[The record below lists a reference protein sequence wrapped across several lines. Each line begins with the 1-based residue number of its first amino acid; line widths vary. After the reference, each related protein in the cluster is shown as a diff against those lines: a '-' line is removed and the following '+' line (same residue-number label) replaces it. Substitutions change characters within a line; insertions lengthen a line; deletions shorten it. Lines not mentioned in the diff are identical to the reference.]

1 MATKKADL
9 PQEVKQT
16 LSILPGLSGSY
27 QYFDEHGEI
36 IYVGKAKNLKKRVSS
51 YFNKHHD
58 SPKLRVMV
66 PQIAKIQF
74 IVTDSEVEALILE
87 SHLIKKHKPKYNV
100 LLKDDKK
107 FPYFVIT
114 EEEYPRIIVARKA
127 NRNKIRGKYFGPY
140 TDSRAMYATL
150 DLIKK
155 LFPLKQCK
163 NPKFKDRPCLYYHIG
178 RCMAPCQRLITPDEY
193 KKILKN
199 VELFL
204 TGKQKELVDALK
216 KEMEK
221 YAATEDF
228 EKAARYRDSWMD
240 VQKTMEHQKVVF
252 ENTNINQDIIAVYSE
267 GSLFVVSL
275 LQIRQG
281 RLTDKKDFQFSNT
294 EILCATEKERTGEP
308 QEYDNNFSSESE
320 VLTTF
325 LKEYYTMAS
334 EFDIPNTIV
343 VPRILEKEDLE
354 LYTKWLESAA
364 SKKVKITDA
373 PTKRNIELLNL
384 AQKNA
389 KFFFEKVK
397 LEKLTEIQ
405 RDYNEVGSYIQ
416 EKLGLSKF
424 PYVVECFDISH
435 IQGTNTVASMVT
447 FENGLPKKS
456 KYRKFKVKSTESK
469 PDDFKSLQEVVERRY
484 FGKLTE
490 TLPMPDLII
499 IDGGKG
505 QLSSVMEIFDAHD
518 FHPEVVSLA
527 KRLEEVFKPHE
538 SNPVIFP
545 INSPALYFFQRIRD
559 EAHRFAITFHRK
571 LRGKKAT
578 ESILDEIKGLSKE
591 NKEIL
596 MREFKDVTKISQASF
611 KELCAAINKR
621 AAKVVYNF
629 FNPNVQII

>member
-1 MATKKADL
+1 MATKNANL
-9 PQEVKQT
+9 PQEVQQT
-16 LSILPGLSGSY
+16 LSIIPELSGSY
-27 QYFDEHGEI
+27 QYYDKDGEI
-36 IYVGKAKNLKKRVSS
+36 IYVGKAKNLKKRVYS

-127 NRNKIRGKYFGPY
+127 NKNKIKGKYFGPY

-221 YAATEDF
+221 YAAKEDF
-228 EKAARYRDSWMD
+228 EKAARHRDSWMD

-252 ENTNINQDIIAVYSE
+252 ENTNINQDIIAVYNESN
-267 GSLFVVSL
+267 LFVVSL

-294 EILCATEKERTGEP
+294 EGNL
-308 QEYDNNFSSESE
+308 SSEYE

-334 EFDIPNTIV
+334 ESEIPNTIV
-343 VPRILEKEDLE
+343 VPRLLEQNDTE
-354 LYTKWLESAA
+354 LYTNWLA
-364 SKKVKITDA
+364 SVANKKVKISDA

-397 LEKLTEIQ
+397 LQKLTEIQ

-416 EKLGLSKF
+416 EKLGLTKF

-456 KYRKFKVKSTESK
+456 RYRKFKVRSTESK

-505 QLSSVMEIFDAHD
+505 QLSSVMEIFESKGLEVD
-518 FHPEVVSLA
+518 VVSLA
-527 KRLEEVFKPHE
+527 KRLEEVFKPHKSE
-538 SNPVIFP
+538 PVIFP

-559 EAHRFAITFHRK
+559 EAHRFAITYHRK

-578 ESILDEIKGLSKE
+578 ESVLDEIKGLSSTSKE
-591 NKEIL
+591 TL
-596 MREFKDVTKISQASF
+596 MKEFKDVKKISKASYE
-611 KELCAAINKR
+611 ELCEKIPKR
-621 AAKVVYNF
+621 SAKAVYNF
-629 FNPNVQII
+629 FNPNVQIV

>member
-1 MATKKADL
+1 MATQKSNL
-9 PQEVKQT
+9 TQEVKQT
-16 LSILPGLSGSY
+16 LSIIPELSGSY
-27 QYFDEHGEI
+27 QYYDANGEI
-36 IYVGKAKNLKKRVSS
+36 IYVGKAKNLKKRVHS

-58 SPKLRVMV
+58 SPKLQVMV

-87 SHLIKKHKPKYNV
+87 SHLIKKYKPKYNV

-114 EEEYPRIIVARKA
+114 EEDYPRIIVARKS
-127 NRNKIRGKYFGPY
+127 NKNKIKGRYFGPY

-163 NPKFKDRPCLYYHIG
+163 TPKFKDRPCLYYHIG
-178 RCMAPCQRLITPDEY
+178 RCMAPCQRLISPEDY
-193 KKILKN
+193 KIVLKN

-216 KEMEK
+216 QEMEK
-221 YAATEDF
+221 YSQKEDF

-252 ENTNINQDIIAVYSE
+252 ENTNINQDIVFVYFE

-294 EILCATEKERTGEP
+294 SGNLTNE
-308 QEYDNNFSSESE
+308 QE
-320 VLTTF
+320 VLSVF
-325 LKEYYTMAS
+325 LKEYYTMVS
-334 EFDIPNTIV
+334 ESEIPNTIV
-343 VPRILEKEDLE
+343 LPRLLEKADMDL
-354 LYTKWLESAA
+354 YAKWLESLAN
-364 SKKVKITDA
+364 KKVKISDF
-373 PTKRNIELLNL
+373 PSKRNLELLSL

-389 KFFFEKVK
+389 KFYFEKVK

-424 PYVVECFDISH
+424 PYIVECFDISH

-456 KYRKFKVKSTESK
+456 KYRKFKVRSTESK

-484 FGKLTE
+484 YGKLAQ

-505 QLSSVMEIFDAHD
+505 QLSSVMEIFEQKGIPCD
-518 FHPEVVSLA
+518 VVSLA
-527 KRLEEVFKPHE
+527 KRLEEVFKPYE
-538 SNPVIFP
+538 SLPVVFP

-559 EAHRFAITFHRK
+559 EAHRFAITYHRK
-571 LRGKKAT
+571 LRSKKAT
-578 ESILDEIKGLSKE
+578 ESVLDDIKGLSSA

-596 MREFKDVTKISQASF
+596 MKEYKDIKKISSLEYE
-611 KELCAAINKR
+611 ELCKKIPKR
-621 AAKVVYNF
+621 SAKAVYDF
-629 FNPNVQII
+629 FNPNIKQLN

>member
-1 MATKKADL
+1 MSIQKSNL
-9 PQEVKQT
+9 PAEVKQT
-16 LSILPGLSGSY
+16 LSIIPELSGSY
-27 QYFDEHGEI
+27 QYYDKDGEI
-36 IYVGKAKNLKKRVSS
+36 IYVGKAKNLKKRVYS

-74 IVTDSEVEALILE
+74 IVTDNEVEALILE

-114 EEEYPRIIVARKA
+114 DEEYPRIIVARKA
-127 NRNKIRGKYFGPY
+127 NKNKIKGKYFGPY

-221 YAATEDF
+221 YASAEDF
-228 EKAARYRDSWMD
+228 EKAARYRDSWLD

-252 ENTNINQDIIAVYSE
+252 ENTNINQDIISVYYE
-267 GSLFVVSL
+267 GNLFVVSL

-294 EILCATEKERTGEP
+294 ENLEENE
-308 QEYDNNFSSESE
+308 ENFSNEGE
-320 VLTTF
+320 VLAAF
-325 LKEYYTMAS
+325 LKEYYTLAS
-334 EFDIPNTIV
+334 ELDIPNTVV
-343 VPRILEKEDLE
+343 VPRVLEKEDIE
-354 LYTKWLESAA
+354 LYSKWLESV
-364 SKKVKITDA
+364 SGKKVKITDS
-373 PTKRNIELLNL
+373 PTKRNLELLNL

-389 KFFFEKVK
+389 KFYFEKVK

-456 KYRKFKVKSTESK
+456 RYRKFKVKSTESK

-484 FGKLTE
+484 FGKLAE
-490 TLPMPDLII
+490 TLPVPDLII

-505 QLSSVMEIFDAHD
+505 QLSSVLEIFEARG
-518 FHPEVVSLA
+518 FHPDVVSLA
-527 KRLEEVFKPHE
+527 KKLEEVFKPHR

-559 EAHRFAITFHRK
+559 EAHRFAITFHRQ

-578 ESILDEIKGLSKE
+578 VSVLDEIKGLSKA

-596 MREFKDVTKISQASF
+596 IKEFKDVKKISQASYEQL
-611 KELCAAINKR
+611 KEKVNAR
-621 AAKVVYNF
+621 AAKAVYNF
-629 FNPNVQII
+629 FNPNVQIV

>member
-1 MATKKADL
+1 MSIQKSNL
-9 PQEVKQT
+9 PAEVKQT
-16 LSILPGLSGSY
+16 LSIIPELSGSY
-27 QYFDEHGEI
+27 QYFDKNGEI
-36 IYVGKAKNLKKRVSS
+36 IYVGKAKNLKKRVYS

-66 PQIAKIQF
+66 PQIEKIQF

-114 EEEYPRIIVARKA
+114 DEEYPRIIVARKA
-127 NRNKIRGKYFGPY
+127 NKNKIKGKYFGPY

-178 RCMAPCQRLITPDEY
+178 RCMAPCQRLITPEEY

-228 EKAARYRDSWMD
+228 EKAARYRDSWLD

-252 ENTNINQDIIAVYSE
+252 ENTNINQDIIAIYSE
-267 GSLFVVSL
+267 GNLFVVSL

-294 EILCATEKERTGEP
+294 ETMEAEAGENSLSC
-308 QEYDNNFSSESE
+308 EEE
-320 VLTTF
+320 VLSTF
-325 LKEYYTMAS
+325 LKEYYTMTP
-334 EFDIPNTIV
+334 EFDIPNTV
-343 VPRILEKEDLE
+343 VIPRVLEKDDIE
-354 LYTKWLESAA
+354 LYTKWLESVA
-364 SKKVKITDA
+364 SKKVKITDS

-389 KFFFEKVK
+389 KFYFEKVK
-397 LEKLTEIQ
+397 LQKLTEIQ

-456 KYRKFKVKSTESK
+456 RYRKFKVKSTESK

-505 QLSSVMEIFDAHD
+505 QLSSVMEIFDTHD
-518 FHPEVVSLA
+518 FHPDVVSLA

-559 EAHRFAITFHRK
+559 EAHRFAITFHRQ

-578 ESILDEIKGLSKE
+578 ESVLDEIKGLSKE

-596 MREFKDVTKISQASF
+596 MREFKDVKKISQASYEQL
-611 KELCAAINKR
+611 KEKINTR
-621 AAKVVYNF
+621 AAKAVYNF
-629 FNPNVQII
+629 FNPNVQIG

>member
-1 MATKKADL
+1 MATKNANL
-9 PQEVKQT
+9 PQEVQQT
-16 LSILPGLSGSY
+16 LSIIPELSGSY
-27 QYFDEHGEI
+27 QYYDKDGEI
-36 IYVGKAKNLKKRVSS
+36 IYVGKAKNLKKRVYS

-127 NRNKIRGKYFGPY
+127 NKNKIKGKYFGPY

-221 YAATEDF
+221 YAAKEDF

-252 ENTNINQDIIAVYSE
+252 ENTNINQDIIAVYNESN
-267 GSLFVVSL
+267 LFVVSL

-294 EILCATEKERTGEP
+294 EGNL
-308 QEYDNNFSSESE
+308 SSEYE

-334 EFDIPNTIV
+334 ESEIPNTIV
-343 VPRILEKEDLE
+343 VPRLLEQHDTE
-354 LYTKWLESAA
+354 LYTNWLA
-364 SKKVKITDA
+364 SVANKKVKISDA

-397 LEKLTEIQ
+397 LQKLTEIQ

-416 EKLGLSKF
+416 EKLGLTKF

-456 KYRKFKVKSTESK
+456 RYRKFKVRSTESK

-505 QLSSVMEIFDAHD
+505 QLSSVMEIFETKGLEVD
-518 FHPEVVSLA
+518 VVSLA
-527 KRLEEVFKPHE
+527 KRLEEVFKPHKSE
-538 SNPVIFP
+538 PVIFP

-559 EAHRFAITFHRK
+559 EAHRFAITYHRK

-578 ESILDEIKGLSKE
+578 ESVLDEIKGLSSTSKE
-591 NKEIL
+591 TL
-596 MREFKDVTKISQASF
+596 MKEFKDVKKISKASYE
-611 KELCAAINKR
+611 ELCEKIPKR
-621 AAKVVYNF
+621 SAKAVYNF
-629 FNPNVQII
+629 FNPNVQIV

>member
-1 MATKKADL
+1 MATQKTNL

-16 LSILPGLSGSY
+16 LSIIPELSGSY
-27 QYFDEHGEI
+27 QYFDSNGEI
-36 IYVGKAKNLKKRVSS
+36 IYVGKAKNLKRRVHS
-51 YFNKHHD
+51 YFNKNHD

-114 EEEYPRIIVARKA
+114 DEEYPRIVVARKS
-127 NRNKIRGKYFGPY
+127 NKNKIKGKYFGPY
-140 TDSRAMYATL
+140 TDSRAMYSTL

-163 NPKFKDRPCLYYHIG
+163 TPKFKDRPCLYYHIG
-178 RCMAPCQRLITPDEY
+178 RCMAPCQRMIEPEEY

-204 TGKQKELVDALK
+204 TGKQKELVEALK

-221 YAATEDF
+221 YAQKEDF
-228 EKAARYRDSWMD
+228 EKAARYRDSWLD

-252 ENTNINQDIIAVYSE
+252 ENTKINQDIISLYNE
-267 GSLFVVSL
+267 GNLFVVSL

-281 RLTDKKDFQFSNT
+281 RLTDKKDFQFSNIT
-294 EILCATEKERTGEP
+294 LCEET
-308 QEYDNNFSSESE
+308 E

-325 LKEYYTMAS
+325 LKEYYSLAS
-334 EFDIPNTIV
+334 EFDIPTTITI
-343 VPRILEKEDLE
+343 PKILEKQDIE
-354 LYTKWLESAA
+354 LYTQWLKS
-364 SKKVKITDA
+364 ITGQNIKLSDT
-373 PTKRNIELLNL
+373 PTKRNIELLSL

-389 KFFFEKVK
+389 KFYFEKVK

-424 PYVVECFDISH
+424 PYMVECFDISH

-456 KYRKFKVKSTESK
+456 KYRKFKVRSTESK

-484 FGKLTE
+484 FGKLSE
-490 TLPMPDLII
+490 TLPLPDLII

-505 QLSSVMEIFDAHD
+505 QLSSVMEIFEKHN
-518 FHPEVVSLA
+518 FHPDVVSLA
-527 KRLEEVFKPHE
+527 KKLEEVFKPNE
-538 SNPVIFP
+538 SFPVVFP

-571 LRGKKAT
+571 LRGQKAT
-578 ESILDEIKGLSKE
+578 ESILDEIKGVSKE
-591 NKEIL
+591 NKNLL
-596 MREFKDVTKISQASF
+596 MQKFKTVEKISKASF
-611 KELCAAINKR
+611 EDLSEIVSKR
-621 AAKVVYNF
+621 TAKIVYNF
-629 FNPNVQII
+629 FNPNVQID

>member
-1 MATKKADL
+1 MFSAKRLQCYNLFMATQNSNLSD
-9 PQEVKQT
+9 EVKQT
-16 LSILPGLSGSY
+16 LSIIPELSGSY
-27 QYFDEHGEI
+27 QYFDKNGEI
-36 IYVGKAKNLKKRVSS
+36 IYVGKAKNLKKRVYS

-66 PQIAKIQF
+66 PQIEKIQF

-114 EEEYPRIIVARKA
+114 DEEYPRIIVARKA
-127 NRNKIRGKYFGPY
+127 NKNKIKGKYFGPY
-140 TDSRAMYATL
+140 TDSRAMYSTL

-178 RCMAPCQRLITPDEY
+178 RCMAPCQRMITPEEY

-204 TGKQKELVDALK
+204 TGKQKELVEALK

-221 YAATEDF
+221 YAANEDF

-252 ENTNINQDIIAVYSE
+252 ENTNINQDIVSLYNE
-267 GSLFVVSL
+267 GNLFVVSL

-281 RLTDKKDFQFSNT
+281 RLTDKKDFQFSNLNLSN
-294 EILCATEKERTGEP
+294 EC
-308 QEYDNNFSSESE
+308 E
-320 VLTTF
+320 VMTTF

-334 EFDIPNTIV
+334 EFEIPNTIV
-343 VPRILEKEDLE
+343 LPKILEKQDIE
-354 LYTKWLESAA
+354 LYSEWLGSLTHQ
-364 SKKVKITDA
+364 KVKLTDT
-373 PTKRNIELLNL
+373 PTKRNIELLSL

-389 KFFFEKVK
+389 KFYFEKVK

-456 KYRKFKVKSTESK
+456 KYRKFKVRSTEAK

-484 FGKLTE
+484 FGKLSQ
-490 TLPMPDLII
+490 TLPLPDLII

-505 QLSSVMEIFDAHD
+505 QLSSVMEIFDSHD
-518 FHPEVVSLA
+518 FHPDVVSLA

-538 SNPVIFP
+538 SMPVIFP

-559 EAHRFAITFHRK
+559 EAHRFAITFHRN

-578 ESILDEIKGLSKE
+578 ESVLDEIKGLSKE
-591 NKEIL
+591 NKEKL
-596 MREFKDVTKISQASF
+596 MQKFKDINKISKASY
-611 KELCAAINKR
+611 EDLCDVIHKR
-621 AAKVVYNF
+621 AAKAVYNF
-629 FNPNVQII
+629 FNPNVQIN

>member
-1 MATKKADL
+1 MATDKLKE
-9 PQEVKQT
+9 EVKQT
-16 LSILPGLSGSY
+16 LSILPELSGSY
-27 QYFDEHGEI
+27 QFFDENGEI
-36 IYVGKAKNLKKRVSS
+36 IYVGKAKNLKRRVYS

-58 SPKLRVMV
+58 SPKLKIMV

-114 EEEYPRIIVARKA
+114 EEEYPRIIVARKS
-127 NRNKIRGKYFGPY
+127 NKNKIKGKYFGPY

-178 RCMAPCQRLITPDEY
+178 RCMAPCQKLISPEDY

-204 TGKQKELVDALK
+204 SGKQKELVTALQ

-221 YAATEDF
+221 FAEKEEF
-228 EKAARYRDSWMD
+228 EKAARYRDSWLD

-252 ENTNINQDIIAVYSE
+252 ENTNINQDIASVYFE
-267 GSLFVVSL
+267 GNLFVVSM

-294 EILCATEKERTGEP
+294 DGNL
-308 QEYDNNFSSESE
+308 SSEAE
-320 VLTTF
+320 VLSTF
-325 LKEYYTMAS
+325 LKEYYTMVS
-334 EFDIPNTIV
+334 ELEIPSTIV
-343 VPRILEKEDLE
+343 LPKLLEKEDVE
-354 LYTKWLESAA
+354 LYSKWLSDKAE
-364 SKKVKITDA
+364 KTIKITDTS
-373 PTKRNIELLNL
+373 TKRNIELLNL

-389 KFFFEKVK
+389 KFYFEKVK

-424 PYVVECFDISH
+424 PYIVECFDISH

-518 FHPEVVSLA
+518 FHPDVVSLA

-571 LRGKKAT
+571 LRGQKAT
-578 ESILDEIKGLSKE
+578 ESILDEIKGLSKQ

-596 MREFKDVTKISQASF
+596 IKEFKDIKHISQASY
-611 KELCAAINKR
+611 EQLCEKVNKR
-621 AAKVVYNF
+621 CAKAVYNF
-629 FNPNVQII
+629 FNPNIQID

>member
-1 MATKKADL
+1 MTKNKQNL
-9 PQEVKQT
+9 SVEILQT
-16 LSILPGLSGSY
+16 LSILPELSGSY
-27 QYFDEHGEI
+27 QFFDEHDEI
-36 IYVGKAKNLKKRVSS
+36 IYVGKAKNLKRRVSS
-51 YFNKHHD
+51 YFNKKHD
-58 SPKLRVMV
+58 SAKLNVMV
-66 PQIAKIQF
+66 PQIKRAEF

-87 SHLIKKHKPKYNV
+87 SHLIKKYKPKYNV

-114 EEEYPRIIVARKA
+114 QEEYPRIVVARKS
-127 NRNKIRGKYFGPY
+127 NRNPVRGKYFGPY

-163 NPKFKDRPCLYYHIG
+163 TPKFKDRPCLYYHIG
-178 RCMAPCQRLITPDEY
+178 RCMAPCQRMIEPEEY

-204 TGKQKELVDALK
+204 TGKQKELVSALQ

-221 YAATEDF
+221 YAQREEF
-228 EKAARYRDSWMD
+228 ERAARFRDSWLD

-252 ENTNINQDIIAVYSE
+252 ENTNINQDIAAIYSE
-267 GSLFVVSL
+267 GSLFVLSL

-281 RLTDKKDFQFSNT
+281 RLTEKKDFQFSNMN
-294 EILCATEKERTGEP
+294 L
-308 QEYDNNFSSESE
+308 SSEYE

-325 LKEYYTMAS
+325 LKEYYSLAS
-334 EFDIPNTIV
+334 EFEIPSAIV
-343 VPRILEKEDLE
+343 LPNILDEQDKEVYSE
-354 LYTKWLESAA
+354 WLQSVAG
-364 SKKVKITDA
+364 KKVKISDS
-373 PTKRNIELLNL
+373 PTKRNLELLSL

-424 PYVVECFDISH
+424 PHTVECFDISH

-456 KYRKFKVKSTESK
+456 KYRKFKVRSTESK
-469 PDDFKSLQEVVERRY
+469 PDDFQSLKEVVERRY
-484 FGKLTE
+484 FGKLSQ
-490 TLPMPDLII
+490 TLPLPDLII

-505 QLSSVMEIFDAHD
+505 QLSSVVEIFAQHD
-518 FHPEVVSLA
+518 FYPDVVSLA
-527 KRLEEVFKPHE
+527 KRLEEVFRPNE
-538 SNPVIFP
+538 STPVTFP
-545 INSPALYFFQRIRD
+545 LNSPALYFFQRIRD

-571 LRGKKAT
+571 LRGQKAT
-578 ESILDEIKGLSKE
+578 ESILDEIKGLSRE

-596 MREFKDVTKISQASF
+596 IKEFKDVNHISKADIKQLKEKIPTKV
-611 KELCAAINKR
+611 
-621 AAKVVYNF
+621 AKAVYNF
-629 FNPNVQII
+629 FNCEEV

>member
-1 MATKKADL
+1 MATKNANL
-9 PQEVKQT
+9 PQEVQQT
-16 LSILPGLSGSY
+16 LSIIPELSGSY
-27 QYFDEHGEI
+27 QYYDKDGEI
-36 IYVGKAKNLKKRVSS
+36 IYVGKAKNLKKRVYS

-127 NRNKIRGKYFGPY
+127 NKNKIKGKYFGPY

-221 YAATEDF
+221 YAAKEDF

-252 ENTNINQDIIAVYSE
+252 ENTNINQDIIAVYNESN
-267 GSLFVVSL
+267 LFVVSL

-294 EILCATEKERTGEP
+294 EGNL
-308 QEYDNNFSSESE
+308 SSEYE

-334 EFDIPNTIV
+334 ESEIPNTIV
-343 VPRILEKEDLE
+343 VPRLLEQNDTE
-354 LYTKWLESAA
+354 LYTNWLA
-364 SKKVKITDA
+364 SVANKKVKILDA

-397 LEKLTEIQ
+397 LQKLTEIQ

-416 EKLGLSKF
+416 EKLGLTKF

-456 KYRKFKVKSTESK
+456 RYRKFKVRSTESK

-505 QLSSVMEIFDAHD
+505 QLSSVMEIFESKGLEVD
-518 FHPEVVSLA
+518 VVSLA
-527 KRLEEVFKPHE
+527 KRLEEVFKPHKSE
-538 SNPVIFP
+538 PVIFP

-559 EAHRFAITFHRK
+559 EAHRFAITYHRK

-578 ESILDEIKGLSKE
+578 ESVLDEIKGLSSTSKE
-591 NKEIL
+591 TL
-596 MREFKDVTKISQASF
+596 MKEFKDVKKISKASYE
-611 KELCAAINKR
+611 ELCEKIPKR
-621 AAKVVYNF
+621 SAKAVYNF
-629 FNPNVQII
+629 FNPNVQIV

>member
-1 MATKKADL
+1 MATKNANL
-9 PQEVKQT
+9 PQEVQQT
-16 LSILPGLSGSY
+16 LSIIPELSGSY
-27 QYFDEHGEI
+27 QYYDKDGEI
-36 IYVGKAKNLKKRVSS
+36 IYVGKAKNLKKRVYS

-127 NRNKIRGKYFGPY
+127 NKNKIKGKYFGPY

-216 KEMEK
+216 KEMGK
-221 YAATEDF
+221 YAAKEDF

-252 ENTNINQDIIAVYSE
+252 ENTNINQDIIAVYNESN
-267 GSLFVVSL
+267 LFVVSL

-294 EILCATEKERTGEP
+294 EGNL
-308 QEYDNNFSSESE
+308 SSEYE

-334 EFDIPNTIV
+334 ESEIPNTIV
-343 VPRILEKEDLE
+343 LPRLLEQNDIE
-354 LYTKWLESAA
+354 LYTNWLA
-364 SKKVKITDA
+364 SVAGKKVKISDA

-397 LEKLTEIQ
+397 LQKLTEIQ

-416 EKLGLSKF
+416 EKLGLTKF

-456 KYRKFKVKSTESK
+456 RYRKFKVRSTESK

-505 QLSSVMEIFDAHD
+505 QLSSVMEIFESKGLEVD
-518 FHPEVVSLA
+518 VVSLA
-527 KRLEEVFKPHE
+527 KRLEEVFKPHKSE
-538 SNPVIFP
+538 PVIFP

-559 EAHRFAITFHRK
+559 EAHRFAITYHRK

-578 ESILDEIKGLSKE
+578 ESVLDEIKGLSKTS
-591 NKEIL
+591 KEAL
-596 MREFKDVTKISQASF
+596 MNEFKDVKKISQASY
-611 KELCAAINKR
+611 EQLCEKIPKR
-621 AAKVVYNF
+621 SAKAVYNF
-629 FNPNVQII
+629 FNPNVQIV

>member
-1 MATKKADL
+1 MAKKQKKL
-9 PQEVKQT
+9 SESIKQT
-16 LSILPGLSGSY
+16 LSIIPELSGSY
-27 QYFDEHGEI
+27 QYYNKHDEI

-66 PQIAKIQF
+66 PQITKIEF

-87 SHLIKKHKPKYNV
+87 SHLIKKYKPKYNV

-114 EEEYPRIIVARKA
+114 NEEYPRIVVARKA
-127 NRNKIRGKYFGPY
+127 NKNRIQGKYFGPY
-140 TDSRAMYATL
+140 TDSRAMYSTL

-163 NPKFKDRPCLYYHIG
+163 TPKFKDRPCLYYHIG
-178 RCMAPCQRLITPDEY
+178 RCMAPCQRLVEPEEY
-193 KKILKN
+193 KTVLKN

-204 TGKQKELVDALK
+204 TGKQTELIDALK

-221 YAATEDF
+221 YAAKEDF

-240 VQKTMEHQKVVF
+240 VQRTMEHQKVVF
-252 ENTNINQDIIAVYSE
+252 ENTNINQDIIAVYNE
-267 GSLFVVSL
+267 GNIFVVSL

-281 RLTDKKDFQFSNT
+281 RLTDKKDFQFTNLNLSN
-294 EILCATEKERTGEP
+294 EV
-308 QEYDNNFSSESE
+308 E
-320 VLTTF
+320 VLNTF

-334 EFDIPNTIV
+334 EFDIPTTIV
-343 VPRILEKEDLE
+343 LPKILEKSDIE
-354 LYTKWLESAA
+354 LYSQWLESIAC
-364 SKKVKITDA
+364 KKIKLTDN
-373 PTKRNIELLNL
+373 PTKRNLELLNL

-397 LEKLTEIQ
+397 IEKLTQLQ

-416 EKLGLSKF
+416 EKLELSKF
-424 PYVVECFDISH
+424 PYIVECFDISH

-447 FENGLPKKS
+447 FENGMPQKS
-456 KYRKFKVKSTESK
+456 KYRKFKVRSTESK

-484 FGKLTE
+484 FGKLAE
-490 TLPMPDLII
+490 TLPLPDLII

-505 QLSSVMEIFDAHD
+505 QLSSVMEIFESHNFTPD
-518 FHPEVVSLA
+518 VVSLA
-527 KRLEEVFKPHE
+527 KRLEEVFKPYQSE
-538 SNPVIFP
+538 PIVFP
-545 INSPALYFFQRIRD
+545 INSPALYFFQQIRD

-571 LRGKKAT
+571 LRGQKAT
-578 ESILDEIKGLSKE
+578 ESILDEIKGLSKQG
-591 NKEIL
+591 KEKL
-596 MREFKDVTKISQASF
+596 VQEFKDIKKISKA
-611 KELCAAINKR
+611 ELNELQKVLSKR
-621 AAKVVYNF
+621 SATAVFNY
-629 FNPNVQII
+629 FNPKN

>member
-1 MATKKADL
+1 MATRNTTL
-9 PQEVKQT
+9 PKEVKQT
-16 LSILPGLSGSY
+16 LSIIPELSGSY
-27 QYFDEHGEI
+27 QYFDKDGEI
-36 IYVGKAKNLKKRVSS
+36 IYVGKAKNLKKRVYS
-51 YFNKHHD
+51 YFNKNHD
-58 SPKLRVMV
+58 SPKLKVMV

-74 IVTDSEVEALILE
+74 IVTDNEVEALILE

-114 EEEYPRIIVARKA
+114 DEEYPRIIVARKS
-127 NRNKIRGKYFGPY
+127 NKNKIKGKYFGPY
-140 TDSRAMYATL
+140 TDSRAMYSTL

-163 NPKFKDRPCLYYHIG
+163 TPKFKDRPCLYYHIG

-193 KKILKN
+193 KKILDN

-221 YAATEDF
+221 YAAQEDF

-252 ENTNINQDIIAVYSE
+252 ENTSINQDIISVYNESN
-267 GSLFVVSL
+267 LFVVSL

-281 RLTDKKDFQFSNT
+281 RLTDKKDFQFSN
-294 EILCATEKERTGEP
+294 L
-308 QEYDNNFSSESE
+308 NLSSENE

-325 LKEYYTMAS
+325 IKEYYSIAS
-334 EFDIPNTIV
+334 EFDIPNTLVI
-343 VPRILEKEDLE
+343 PKILDKEDID
-354 LYTKWLESAA
+354 LYNKWLCAITN
-364 SKKVKITDA
+364 KKIKITDS

-389 KFFFEKVK
+389 KFYFEKVK

-416 EKLGLSKF
+416 EKLNLTKF
-424 PYVVECFDISH
+424 PYIVECFDISH

-456 KYRKFKVKSTESK
+456 AYRRFKVRSTESK
-469 PDDFKSLQEVVERRY
+469 PDDFKSMQEVVERRY
-484 FGKLTE
+484 FGKLSE
-490 TLPMPDLII
+490 SLPLPDLII

-505 QLSSVMEIFDAHD
+505 QLSSVMEIFESNN
-518 FHPEVVSLA
+518 FHPNVVSLA
-527 KRLEEVFKPHE
+527 KRLEEVFKPNQ
-538 SNPVIFP
+538 SKPVIFP

-559 EAHRFAITFHRK
+559 EAHRFAITYHRQ

-591 NKEIL
+591 NKEKLIQK
-596 MREFKDVTKISQASF
+596 FKDISKISKADYDDLSQV
-611 KELCAAINKR
+611 IHKR
-621 AAKVVYNF
+621 AAKAVYNF
-629 FNPNVQII
+629 FNSNINID

>member
-1 MATKKADL
+1 MSIQKSNL
-9 PQEVKQT
+9 PAEVKQT
-16 LSILPGLSGSY
+16 LSIIPELSGSY
-27 QYFDEHGEI
+27 QYYDKDGEI
-36 IYVGKAKNLKKRVSS
+36 IYVGKAKNLKKRVYS

-74 IVTDSEVEALILE
+74 IVTDNEVEALILE

-114 EEEYPRIIVARKA
+114 DEEYPRIIVARKA
-127 NRNKIRGKYFGPY
+127 NKNKIKGKYFGPY

-221 YAATEDF
+221 YASAEDF
-228 EKAARYRDSWMD
+228 EKAARYRDSWLD

-252 ENTNINQDIIAVYSE
+252 ENTNINQDIISVYYE
-267 GSLFVVSL
+267 GNLFVVSL

-294 EILCATEKERTGEP
+294 ENLEENE
-308 QEYDNNFSSESE
+308 ENFSNEGE
-320 VLTTF
+320 VLAAF
-325 LKEYYTMAS
+325 LKEYYTLAS
-334 EFDIPNTIV
+334 ELDIPNTVV
-343 VPRILEKEDLE
+343 VPRVLEKEDIE
-354 LYTKWLESAA
+354 LYSKWLESV
-364 SKKVKITDA
+364 SGKKVKITDS
-373 PTKRNIELLNL
+373 PTKRNLELLNL

-389 KFFFEKVK
+389 KFYFEKVK

-456 KYRKFKVKSTESK
+456 RYRKFKVKSTESK

-484 FGKLTE
+484 FGKLAE
-490 TLPMPDLII
+490 TLPVPDLII

-505 QLSSVMEIFDAHD
+505 QLSSVLEIFEAHG
-518 FHPEVVSLA
+518 FHPDVVSLA
-527 KRLEEVFKPHE
+527 KKLEEVFKPHR

-559 EAHRFAITFHRK
+559 EAHRFAITFHRQ

-578 ESILDEIKGLSKE
+578 VSVLDEIKGLSKA

-596 MREFKDVTKISQASF
+596 IKEFKDVKKISQASYEQL
-611 KELCAAINKR
+611 KEKVNAR
-621 AAKVVYNF
+621 AAKAVYNF
-629 FNPNVQII
+629 FNPNVQIV

>member
-1 MATKKADL
+1 MNNYLHKFTMPNLKCYTFTMATRNTTL
-9 PQEVKQT
+9 PKEVKQT
-16 LSILPGLSGSY
+16 LSIIPELSGSY
-27 QYFDEHGEI
+27 QYFDKDGEI
-36 IYVGKAKNLKKRVSS
+36 IYVGKAKNLKKRVYS
-51 YFNKHHD
+51 YFNKNHD
-58 SPKLRVMV
+58 SPKLKFMV

-74 IVTDSEVEALILE
+74 IVTDNEVEALILE

-114 EEEYPRIIVARKA
+114 DEEYPRIIVARKS
-127 NRNKIRGKYFGPY
+127 NKNKIKGKYFGPY
-140 TDSRAMYATL
+140 TDSRAMYSTL

-163 NPKFKDRPCLYYHIG
+163 TPKFKDRPCLYYHIG

-193 KKILKN
+193 KKILDN

-204 TGKQKELVDALK
+204 TGKQKELVEALK

-221 YAATEDF
+221 YAAKEDF

-252 ENTNINQDIIAVYSE
+252 ENTSINQDIISVYNESN
-267 GSLFVVSL
+267 LFVVSL

-281 RLTDKKDFQFSNT
+281 RLTDKKDFQFSN
-294 EILCATEKERTGEP
+294 L
-308 QEYDNNFSSESE
+308 NLSSENE

-325 LKEYYTMAS
+325 IKEYYSIAS
-334 EFDIPNTIV
+334 EFDIPNTLVI
-343 VPRILEKEDLE
+343 PKILDKEDID
-354 LYTKWLESAA
+354 LYNKWLCAITN
-364 SKKVKITDA
+364 KKIKITDS

-389 KFFFEKVK
+389 KFYFEKVK

-416 EKLGLSKF
+416 EKLNLTKF
-424 PYVVECFDISH
+424 PYIVECFDISH

-456 KYRKFKVKSTESK
+456 AYRRFKVRSTESK
-469 PDDFKSLQEVVERRY
+469 PDDFKSMQEVVERRY
-484 FGKLTE
+484 FGKLSE
-490 TLPMPDLII
+490 SLPLPDLII

-505 QLSSVMEIFDAHD
+505 QLSSVMEIFESNN
-518 FHPEVVSLA
+518 FHPNVVSLA
-527 KRLEEVFKPHE
+527 KRLEEVFKPNQ
-538 SNPVIFP
+538 SKPVIFP

-559 EAHRFAITFHRK
+559 EAHRFAITYHRQ

-591 NKEIL
+591 NKEKLIQK
-596 MREFKDVTKISQASF
+596 FKDISKISKADYDDLSQV
-611 KELCAAINKR
+611 IHKR
-621 AAKVVYNF
+621 AAKAVYNF
-629 FNPNVQII
+629 FNSNINID

>member
-1 MATKKADL
+1 MATKNANL
-9 PQEVKQT
+9 PQEVQQT
-16 LSILPGLSGSY
+16 LSIIPELSGSY
-27 QYFDEHGEI
+27 QYYDKDGEI
-36 IYVGKAKNLKKRVSS
+36 IYVGKAKNLKKRVYS

-127 NRNKIRGKYFGPY
+127 NKNKIKGKYFGPY

-221 YAATEDF
+221 YAAKEDF

-240 VQKTMEHQKVVF
+240 VQKTMERQKVVF
-252 ENTNINQDIIAVYSE
+252 ENTNINQDIIAVYNESN
-267 GSLFVVSL
+267 LFVVSL

-294 EILCATEKERTGEP
+294 EGNL
-308 QEYDNNFSSESE
+308 SSEYE

-334 EFDIPNTIV
+334 ESEIPNTIV
-343 VPRILEKEDLE
+343 VPRLLEQNDTE
-354 LYTKWLESAA
+354 LYTNWLA
-364 SKKVKITDA
+364 SVANKKVKISDA

-397 LEKLTEIQ
+397 LQKLTEIQ

-416 EKLGLSKF
+416 EKLGLTKF

-456 KYRKFKVKSTESK
+456 RYRKFKVRSTESK

-505 QLSSVMEIFDAHD
+505 QLSSVMEIFESKGLEVD
-518 FHPEVVSLA
+518 VVSLA
-527 KRLEEVFKPHE
+527 KRLEEVFKPHKSE
-538 SNPVIFP
+538 PVIFP

-559 EAHRFAITFHRK
+559 EAHRFAITYHRK

-578 ESILDEIKGLSKE
+578 ESVLDEIKGLSSTSKE
-591 NKEIL
+591 TL
-596 MREFKDVTKISQASF
+596 MKEFKDVKKISKASYE
-611 KELCAAINKR
+611 ELCEKSPNAAPKPFTTFSIQMCR
-621 AAKVVYNF
+621 
-629 FNPNVQII
+629 

>member
-1 MATKKADL
+1 MAIQKSNL
-9 PQEVKQT
+9 PAEVKQT
-16 LSILPGLSGSY
+16 LSILPELSGSY
-27 QYFDEHGEI
+27 QYFDKNGEI
-36 IYVGKAKNLKKRVSS
+36 IYVGKAKNLKKRVFS

-74 IVTDSEVEALILE
+74 IVTDNEVEALILE

-127 NRNKIRGKYFGPY
+127 NKNKIKGKYFGPY

-163 NPKFKDRPCLYYHIG
+163 TPKFKDRPCLYYHIG
-178 RCMAPCQRLITPDEY
+178 RCMAPCQRLISPDEY

-204 TGKQKELVDALK
+204 TGKQKELIEALK

-221 YAATEDF
+221 YAAKEDF

-252 ENTNINQDIIAVYSE
+252 ENTNINQDIIAVYNE
-267 GSLFVVSL
+267 GNLFVVSL
-275 LQIRQG
+275 LQVRQG
-281 RLTDKKDFQFSNT
+281 RLIDKKDFQFSNT
-294 EILCATEKERTGEP
+294 EGNLSGEA
-308 QEYDNNFSSESE
+308 E
-320 VLTTF
+320 VLTAF

-334 EFDIPNTIV
+334 EFDIPNTV
-343 VPRILEKEDLE
+343 VIQKLLEKEETE
-354 LYTKWLESAA
+354 LYTKWLNATA
-364 SKKVKITDA
+364 NKKVKITDA

-389 KFFFEKVK
+389 KFYFEKVK

-416 EKLGLSKF
+416 EKLKLSKF
-424 PYVVECFDISH
+424 PYIVECFDISH

-456 KYRKFKVKSTESK
+456 AYRKFKVRSTESK

-490 TLPMPDLII
+490 SLPMPDLII

-518 FHPEVVSLA
+518 FHPDVVSLA
-527 KRLEEVFKPHE
+527 KRLEEVFKPHQ
-538 SNPVIFP
+538 SRPVVFP

-559 EAHRFAITFHRK
+559 EAHRFAITYHRT

-578 ESILDEIKGLSKE
+578 ESVLDDIKGLSKE
-591 NKEIL
+591 NKEKLIKK
-596 MREFKDVTKISQASF
+596 FKNISKISKADVEDL
-611 KELCAAINKR
+611 KEVVNTR
-621 AAKVVYNF
+621 AAKAVYNF
-629 FNPNVQII
+629 FNPNIQIN

>member
-1 MATKKADL
+1 MATKNANL
-9 PQEVKQT
+9 PQEVQQT
-16 LSILPGLSGSY
+16 LSIIPELSGSY
-27 QYFDEHGEI
+27 QYYDKDGEI
-36 IYVGKAKNLKKRVSS
+36 IYVGKAKNLKKRVYS

-127 NRNKIRGKYFGPY
+127 NKNKIKGKYFGPY

-221 YAATEDF
+221 YAAKEDF

-252 ENTNINQDIIAVYSE
+252 ENTNINQDIIAVYNESN
-267 GSLFVVSL
+267 LFVVSL

-294 EILCATEKERTGEP
+294 EGNL
-308 QEYDNNFSSESE
+308 SSEYE

-334 EFDIPNTIV
+334 ESEIPNTIV
-343 VPRILEKEDLE
+343 VPRLLEQNDTE
-354 LYTKWLESAA
+354 LYTNWLA
-364 SKKVKITDA
+364 SVANKKVKISDT

-397 LEKLTEIQ
+397 LQKLTEIQ

-416 EKLGLSKF
+416 EKLGLTKF

-456 KYRKFKVKSTESK
+456 RYRKFKVRSTESK

-505 QLSSVMEIFDAHD
+505 QLSSVMEIFESKGLEVD
-518 FHPEVVSLA
+518 VVSLA
-527 KRLEEVFKPHE
+527 KRLEEVFKPHKSE
-538 SNPVIFP
+538 PVIFP

-559 EAHRFAITFHRK
+559 EAHRFAITYHRK

-578 ESILDEIKGLSKE
+578 ESVLDEIKGLSKTS
-591 NKEIL
+591 KEAL
-596 MREFKDVTKISQASF
+596 MNEFKDVKKISQASY
-611 KELCAAINKR
+611 EQLCEKIPKR
-621 AAKVVYNF
+621 SAKAVYNF
-629 FNPNVQII
+629 FNPNVQIV

>member
-1 MATKKADL
+1 MATRNTTL
-9 PQEVKQT
+9 PKEVKQT
-16 LSILPGLSGSY
+16 LSIIPELSGSY
-27 QYFDEHGEI
+27 QYFDKDGEI
-36 IYVGKAKNLKKRVSS
+36 IYVGKAKNLKKRVYS
-51 YFNKHHD
+51 YFNKNHD
-58 SPKLRVMV
+58 SPKLKVMV

-74 IVTDSEVEALILE
+74 IVTDNEVEALILE

-114 EEEYPRIIVARKA
+114 DEEYPRIIVARKS
-127 NRNKIRGKYFGPY
+127 NKNKIKGKYFGPY
-140 TDSRAMYATL
+140 TDSRAMYSTL

-163 NPKFKDRPCLYYHIG
+163 TPKFKDRPCLYYHIG

-193 KKILKN
+193 KKILDN

-204 TGKQKELVDALK
+204 TGKQKELVEALK

-221 YAATEDF
+221 YAAKEDF

-252 ENTNINQDIIAVYSE
+252 ENTSINQDIISVYNESN
-267 GSLFVVSL
+267 LFVVSL

-281 RLTDKKDFQFSNT
+281 RLTDKKDFQFSN
-294 EILCATEKERTGEP
+294 L
-308 QEYDNNFSSESE
+308 NLSSENE

-325 LKEYYTMAS
+325 IKEYYSIAS
-334 EFDIPNTIV
+334 EFDIPNTLVI
-343 VPRILEKEDLE
+343 PKILDKEDID
-354 LYTKWLESAA
+354 LYNKWLCAITN
-364 SKKVKITDA
+364 KKIKITDS

-389 KFFFEKVK
+389 KFYFEKVK

-416 EKLGLSKF
+416 EKLNLTKF
-424 PYVVECFDISH
+424 PYIVECFDISH

-456 KYRKFKVKSTESK
+456 AYRRFKVRSTESK
-469 PDDFKSLQEVVERRY
+469 PDDFKSMQEVVERRY
-484 FGKLTE
+484 FGKLSE
-490 TLPMPDLII
+490 SLPLPDLII

-505 QLSSVMEIFDAHD
+505 QLSSVMEIFESNN
-518 FHPEVVSLA
+518 FHPNVVSLA
-527 KRLEEVFKPHE
+527 KRLEEVFKPNQ
-538 SNPVIFP
+538 SKPVIFP

-559 EAHRFAITFHRK
+559 EAHRFAITYHRQ

-591 NKEIL
+591 NKEKLIQK
-596 MREFKDVTKISQASF
+596 FKDISKISKADYDDLSQV
-611 KELCAAINKR
+611 IHKR
-621 AAKVVYNF
+621 AAKAVYNF
-629 FNPNVQII
+629 FNSNINID

>member
-1 MATKKADL
+1 MATQKSNL
-9 PQEVKQT
+9 PKEVKET
-16 LSILPGLSGSY
+16 LAIIPELSGSY
-27 QYFDEHGEI
+27 QYYDKDDEI
-36 IYVGKAKNLKKRVSS
+36 IYVGKAKNLKKRVYS

-66 PQIAKIQF
+66 PQIAKINF

-127 NRNKIRGKYFGPY
+127 NKNKIKGKYFGPY

-163 NPKFKDRPCLYYHIG
+163 TPKFKDRPCLYYHIG
-178 RCMAPCQRLITPDEY
+178 RCMAPCQRLITPEEY

-221 YAATEDF
+221 YAANEDF
-228 EKAARYRDSWMD
+228 EKAARYRDSWRD

-252 ENTNINQDIIAVYSE
+252 ENTNINQDIVSVYNE
-267 GSLFVVSL
+267 GNLFVVSL

-281 RLTDKKDFQFSNT
+281 RLTDKKDFQFSNLNLSNET
-294 EILCATEKERTGEP
+294 
-308 QEYDNNFSSESE
+308 E

-334 EFDIPNTIV
+334 ETEIPATIV
-343 VPRILEKEDLE
+343 LPKLLEKEDIE
-354 LYTKWLESAA
+354 LYEQWLA
-364 SKKVKITDA
+364 SVAHKKVNITDA
-373 PTKRNIELLNL
+373 ASKRNIELLSL

-389 KFFFEKVK
+389 KFYFEKVK
-397 LEKLTEIQ
+397 LEKLNEIQ

-424 PYVVECFDISH
+424 PYVAECFDISH

-447 FENGLPKKS
+447 FENGMPKKS
-456 KYRKFKVKSTESK
+456 RYRKFKVRSTESK
-469 PDDFKSLQEVVERRY
+469 PDDFQSLQEVVERRY
-484 FGKLTE
+484 FGKLSE

-518 FHPEVVSLA
+518 FHPDVVSLA

-538 SNPVIFP
+538 SQPVVFP

-559 EAHRFAITFHRK
+559 EAHRFAITYHRK

-578 ESILDEIKGLSKE
+578 ESVLDEIKGLSKE

-596 MREFKDVTKISQASF
+596 MKEFKDIKKISQASY
-611 KELCAAINKR
+611 EQLCEKIPKR
-621 AAKVVYNF
+621 AAKAVYNYF
-629 FNPNVQII
+629 I

>member
-1 MATKKADL
+1 MATQKSNL
-9 PQEVKQT
+9 PKEVKET
-16 LSILPGLSGSY
+16 LAIIPELSGSY
-27 QYFDEHGEI
+27 QYYDKDGEI
-36 IYVGKAKNLKKRVSS
+36 IYVGKAKNLKKRVYS

-66 PQIAKIQF
+66 PQIAKINF

-127 NRNKIRGKYFGPY
+127 NKNKIKGKYFGPY

-163 NPKFKDRPCLYYHIG
+163 TPKFKDRPCLYYHIG
-178 RCMAPCQRLITPDEY
+178 RCMAPCQRLITPEEY

-221 YAATEDF
+221 YAANEEI
-228 EKAARYRDSWMD
+228 EKAARYRDSWRD

-252 ENTNINQDIIAVYSE
+252 ENTNINQDIVSVYNE
-267 GSLFVVSL
+267 GNLFVVSL

-281 RLTDKKDFQFSNT
+281 RLTDKKDFQFSNLNLSNET
-294 EILCATEKERTGEP
+294 
-308 QEYDNNFSSESE
+308 E

-334 EFDIPNTIV
+334 ETEIPATIV
-343 VPRILEKEDLE
+343 LPKLLEKEDIE
-354 LYTKWLESAA
+354 LYEQWLA
-364 SKKVKITDA
+364 SVAHKKVNITDA
-373 PTKRNIELLNL
+373 ASKRNIELLSL

-389 KFFFEKVK
+389 KFYFEKVK
-397 LEKLTEIQ
+397 LEKLNEIQ

-424 PYVVECFDISH
+424 PYVAECFDISH

-447 FENGLPKKS
+447 FENGMPKKS
-456 KYRKFKVKSTESK
+456 RYRKFKVRSTESK
-469 PDDFKSLQEVVERRY
+469 PDDFQSLQEVVERRY
-484 FGKLTE
+484 FGKLSE

-518 FHPEVVSLA
+518 FHPDVVSLA

-538 SNPVIFP
+538 SQPVVFP

-559 EAHRFAITFHRK
+559 EAHRFAITYHRK

-578 ESILDEIKGLSKE
+578 ESVLDEIKGLSKE

-596 MREFKDVTKISQASF
+596 MKEFKDIKKISQASY
-611 KELCAAINKR
+611 EQLCEKIPKR
-621 AAKVVYNF
+621 AAKAVYNYF
-629 FNPNVQII
+629 I

>member
-1 MATKKADL
+1 MATKNANL
-9 PQEVKQT
+9 PQEVQQT
-16 LSILPGLSGSY
+16 LSIIPELSGSY
-27 QYFDEHGEI
+27 QYYDKDGEI
-36 IYVGKAKNLKKRVSS
+36 IYVGKAKNLKKRVYS

-127 NRNKIRGKYFGPY
+127 NKNKIKGKYFGPY

-221 YAATEDF
+221 YAAKEDF

-252 ENTNINQDIIAVYSE
+252 ENTNINQDIIAVYNESN
-267 GSLFVVSL
+267 LFVVSL

-294 EILCATEKERTGEP
+294 EGNL
-308 QEYDNNFSSESE
+308 SSEYE

-334 EFDIPNTIV
+334 ESEIPNTIV
-343 VPRILEKEDLE
+343 LPRLLEQNDIE
-354 LYTKWLESAA
+354 LYTNWLA
-364 SKKVKITDA
+364 SVAKKKVKISDA

-397 LEKLTEIQ
+397 LQKLTEIQ

-416 EKLGLSKF
+416 EKLGLIKF

-456 KYRKFKVKSTESK
+456 RYRKFKVRSTESK

-505 QLSSVMEIFDAHD
+505 QLSSVMEIFESKGLEID
-518 FHPEVVSLA
+518 VVSLA
-527 KRLEEVFKPHE
+527 KRLEEVFKPHKSE
-538 SNPVIFP
+538 PVIFP

-559 EAHRFAITFHRK
+559 EAHRFAITYHRK

-578 ESILDEIKGLSKE
+578 ESVLDEIKGLSKTS
-591 NKEIL
+591 KETL
-596 MREFKDVTKISQASF
+596 MKEFKDVKKISQASYE
-611 KELCAAINKR
+611 ELCAKIPKR
-621 AAKVVYNF
+621 SAKAVYNF
-629 FNPNVQII
+629 FNPNVQIV